1 MKKTFIKIIS
11 PLLVL
16 LVLLLAAA
24 PMTVLAAD
32 AVSGGIGFYV
42 RAVIP
47 ENQIDDSLSYFDLRM
62 EPGQKQTLEIEIIN
76 EGDTTLDLSLD
87 AISASTN
94 RNGVIDYKTPDI
106 RDESLEHPFAGLT
119 ALEEETVQVAPNST
133 RTVRFTVDMPQ
144 AGYDGVILGGI
155 LLTKE
160 GDETPSTV
168 VTGEGSGGG
177 AAIQNIYS
185 YVIGVKLTETDAPVA
200 PDFELVSA
208 EAGVVNYDAAVVH
221 GIRNKEAAI
230 VKGMTLDVEVY
241 RDGET
246 EPVARYQK
254 DDVDMAPNSLMELGV
269 TLGQNA
275 GGTGGDGTLEP
286 GDYTSHVTLE
296 YEGETWSFTK
306 TFRVGREVADE
317 VNGQTVPTTVPE
329 QTGGFPL
336 WIILLVAG
344 LLLVI
349 ILLLVLL
356 LRRRK
361 EDEEK
366 RK

>member
-1 MKKTFIKIIS
+1 MKKTLFKIIS

-16 LVLLLAAA
+16 LVVLLAAA
-24 PMTVLAAD
+24 PITALAAD
-32 AVSGGIGFYV
+32 AVSSGIGFYV

-62 EPGQKQTLEIEIIN
+62 NPGQQQTLEIEIVN
-76 EGDTTLDLSLD
+76 EGDETLTLSLD

-94 RNGVIDYKTPDI
+94 RNGVIDYKTPGVQ
-106 RDESLEHPFAGLT
+106 DESLATPFSGLA
-119 ALEEETVQVAPNST
+119 ALEEDAIQVAPHST

-144 AGYDGVILGGI
+144 DSYDGVILGGI

-160 GDETPSTV
+160 NAEAPTAV
-168 VTGEGSGGG
+168 AAGEGSGGG

-221 GIRNKEAAI
+221 GIRNKEAVI
-230 VKGMTLDVEVY
+230 VKGITLDVEVY
-241 RDGET
+241 RDGQA
-246 EPVARYQK
+246 EPVASYQK
-254 DDVDMAPNSLMELGV
+254 SDVDMAPNSLMELGV
-269 TLGQNA
+269 GLAQNA
-275 GGTGGDGTLEP
+275 DGSAGALEP
-286 GDYTSHVTLE
+286 GDYTSNVTLT
-296 YEGETWSFTK
+296 YGGETWNFTK
-306 TFRVGREVADE
+306 TFRVGQETVDA
-317 VNGQTVPTTVPE
+317 VNDQTVPTTAPA
-329 QTGGFPL
+329 QAGGFPL
-336 WIILLVAG
+336 WIILVVAG

-349 ILLLVLL
+349 LLLLVLL

-361 EDEEK
+361 EEEEN
-366 RK
+366 RG